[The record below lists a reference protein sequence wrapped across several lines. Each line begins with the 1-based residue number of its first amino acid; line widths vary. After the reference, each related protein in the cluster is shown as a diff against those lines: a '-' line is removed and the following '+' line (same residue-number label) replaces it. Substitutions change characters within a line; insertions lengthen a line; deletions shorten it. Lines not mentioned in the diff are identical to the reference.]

1 MRTFLVF
8 FLKILEYFIGWL
20 FRSSSSNKKSRRN
33 FNSFSNIEKV
43 KFLEKRRQLKGYR
56 KQWLYYRCKEEGLLK
71 EYNQLFKKDVDKLLS
86 KSYKKDVRV
95 KFSFGKYR
103 GKPVEDVWYADRDYA
118 KWVSRQEWINDYP
131 EIEYTLETLHYET
144 E

>member
-1 MRTFLVF
+1 M
-8 FLKILEYFIGWL
+8 
-20 FRSSSSNKKSRRN
+20 
-33 FNSFSNIEKV
+33 

>member
-1 MRTFLVF
+1 MRIVLVF

-33 FNSFSNIEKV
+33 FNSFSNIEKI

-131 EIEYTLETLHYET
+131 EIEYTLEALHYKT